1 MKKIK
6 NALCLLLIFMILM
19 SMSGCS
25 QKKEEGNKESQPAAT
40 ESQKNL
46 EISVEEEDVTASI
59 DFNFGLM

>member
-1 MKKIK
+1 
-6 NALCLLLIFMILM
+6 MILM